1 MYKQTGESLNM
12 SSTPD
17 NKIVTVTYQSIILT
31 QLKMLMAAHSYNDV
45 ETTWQVAKAT
55 YPALPPEVKT
65 DPEVKQQYTNII
77 NGLYNLKQNCKT
89 IDKNLTRRILIRK
102 RREFLLNSLDIFIDK
117 IHESMAKNNWYVQ
130 DHTIKAKNE
139 GIKEF

>member
-1 MYKQTGESLNM
+1 M
-12 SSTPD
+12 SNTPE

-55 YPALPPEVKT
+55 YPALPPEVKKDVT
-65 DPEVKQQYTNII
+65 QQYHQII

-89 IDKNLTRRILIRK
+89 IDNNLTRRILIRK
-102 RREFLLNSLDIFIDK
+102 RREYLLNNLDNFIEN
-117 IHESMAKNNWYVQ
+117 IHESMAKNNWYTQ